1 MKETLERL
9 RRLARAGLNSART
22 AYDRARAS
30 AIQAWTATPDK
41 LREGW
46 ASFRDSWTKKDW
58 MAGIEPLPPGM
69 APILAAI
76 AMVTGLVVTSLVYG
90 DHYQRQAWE
99 HRLIPSGEHP
109 SQQDDFPAP
118 VEEPDAQPVPDPD
131 TPEATPAPSAG
142 SALPQQGEAFV
153 ERFDR
158 DAIDDRWVV
167 ADGWSNG
174 TWMANDWRRSSVGIQ
189 PNLLTLNLKK
199 NPKGSEY
206 ELASGELQ
214 THARHRYGYFE
225 IRMKVP
231 RASGLVTGFFTY
243 AGRDGAQRPNEIDIE
258 ILGRNTRVVELTIH
272 ENNRPTSKKITLP
285 FDAADDF
292 HTYGFDWQPGHVRWY
307 ADGQLIHSETGGAA
321 QRLVRPQQ
329 LFLNLWSSK
338 ELHAWV
344 GRLDTNRA
352 PWKLDVSCMAYAPT
366 YTGALCN

>member
-1 MKETLERL
+1 MNETLERL
-9 RRLARAGLNSART
+9 RKLARSGLNSVRT
-22 AYDRARAS
+22 GFERARAF
-30 AIQAWTATPDK
+30 AGQACRTGMTRA
-41 LREGW
+41 REGW
-46 ASFRDSWTKKDW
+46 ASFRDSWAKTDW
-58 MAGIEPLPPGM
+58 TAGIEPLPPGM
-69 APILAAI
+69 ASHLAAI
-76 AMVTGLVVTSLVYG
+76 GIVTGLVVTSLVYG

-99 HRLIPSGEHP
+99 QRLIPSGEHP
-109 SQQDDFPAP
+109 SQQDAP
-118 VEEPDAQPVPDPD
+118 ISPDAEPVPESD

-142 SALPQQGEAFV
+142 PVLPQQGEAFV

-174 TWMANDWRRSSVGIQ
+174 SWMANDWRRSSLGIK
-189 PNLLTLNLKK
+189 PNLLTLNLE
-199 NPKGSEY
+199 KGPEGSDY

-231 RASGLVTGFFTY
+231 RGSGLVTGFFTY
-243 AGRDGAQRPNEIDIE
+243 AGRSGGQRPNEIDIE

-272 ENNRPTSKKITLP
+272 ENNRPTSKKVTLP
-285 FDAADDF
+285 FDAADGF

-352 PWKLDVSCMAYAPT
+352 PWKLEVACMAYAPT
-366 YTGALCN
+366 YAGALCN